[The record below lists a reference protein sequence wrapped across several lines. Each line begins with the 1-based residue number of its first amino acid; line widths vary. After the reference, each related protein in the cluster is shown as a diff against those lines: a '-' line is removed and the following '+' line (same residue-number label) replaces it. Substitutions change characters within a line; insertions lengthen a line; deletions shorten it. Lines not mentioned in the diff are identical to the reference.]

1 MLGATDAVAL
11 PHPELSAVMRLTRP
25 LVAAIVV
32 LASAGAG
39 YVGSLI
45 WPMSTD
51 SGPEVH
57 LAATGKTSS
66 AEPETRE
73 GAPPLPTHVSQPA
86 SVTDPNIPYDLP
98 SPSQPSAVVTASL
111 PEKAQTEVRGT
122 STSSPDSSVAVLY
135 RAPAGQ
141 AQPADGPVAPKTS
154 TGVGRNDG
162 PVAAR
167 RKAASAKVSRVV
179 RVAAPATSAA
189 PSSVVE
195 FAPNPRPNQSAR
207 DFMANPSRN

>member
-11 PHPELSAVMRLTRP
+11 PHPELGAAMRLTRP

-45 WPMSTD
+45 WPMPTV

-57 LAATGKTSS
+57 LEAIGKTSS
-66 AEPETRE
+66 AEPEPRE
-73 GAPPLPTHVSQPA
+73 GVPPLSTHVSKPA
-86 SVTDPNIPYDLP
+86 PATDPIIAFDLP

-111 PEKAQTEVRGT
+111 PEKAQTEVRGI
-122 STSSPDSSVAVLY
+122 STSSPESSVAVLH
-135 RAPAGQ
+135 RAPTEQ
-141 AQPADGPVAPKTS
+141 AQAGGRVVPKTS
-154 TGVGRNDG
+154 TVVIRNER
-162 PVAAR
+162 PAAAR
-167 RKAASAKVSRVV
+167 RKAASAKVSRIV
-179 RVAAPATSAA
+179 RAPATA

-195 FAPNPRPNQSAR
+195 FAPNPRANQAAR
-207 DFMANPSRN
+207 DFMAHPSRN